1 VAAPKTSD
9 NLLRLNRSGMM
20 TMSRSRWSQRQAA
33 MLAARMRHP
42 AGKAIP
48 PSAEVRTWAE
58 QESTDLFQAEHGGNG
73 WN

>member
-1 VAAPKTSD
+1 
-9 NLLRLNRSGMM
+9 
-20 TMSRSRWSQRQAA
+20 

-48 PSAEVRTWAE
+48 PSPEVQTWAE

>member
-1 VAAPKTSD
+1 VATPKTSD
-9 NLLRLNRSGMM
+9 NPMRLNRSGMM

-48 PSAEVRTWAE
+48 PSPEVQMWAD
-58 QESTDLFQAEHGGNG
+58 QESGDRFRAEHSGNG